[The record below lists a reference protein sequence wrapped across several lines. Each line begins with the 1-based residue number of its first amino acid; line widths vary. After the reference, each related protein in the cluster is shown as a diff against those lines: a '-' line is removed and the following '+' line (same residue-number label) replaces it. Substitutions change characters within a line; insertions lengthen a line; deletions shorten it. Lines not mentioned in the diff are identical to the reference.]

1 MERVRITL
9 ALATA
14 MTLGSVSSLGVPGQR
29 LETRAGRAA
38 LPATGTA
45 AVSNAAGP
53 SSSISSDTG
62 EAPHSEAESIR
73 RELTHTDRVIAVLKP
88 KVFRTG
94 NSQAQSRFG
103 EAVAREKEA
112 RDAFSRNLYARATRL
127 TREARSLAR
136 EAAVMV
142 GPPEDDP
149 IYVARAIDNADDALM
164 LAREV
169 FDQGANA
176 EVWRRYQALRRDL
189 QESRRLLEAGEA
201 REAHRQ
207 AVQVRDG
214 VLDLLQDSQNLPVP
228 AATAERALKQAQ
240 EAYDRAVQELGANPK
255 ESALKWRREAQ
266 GQLAKAKSAFQ
277 HRDYR
282 DSILHA
288 KLVERSLDEAITS
301 QRNAEPSSNGG
312 IRTARRSV

>member
-14 MTLGSVSSLGVPGQR
+14 MTLGSVSPLGVTGQR

-38 LPATGTA
+38 PPATGTA

-53 SSSISSDTG
+53 SSSTSAGAG
-62 EAPHSEAESIR
+62 EAPLSESESIR

-88 KVFRTG
+88 KIFRTG
-94 NSQAQSRFG
+94 NTQAQSRFG
-103 EAVAREKEA
+103 EAVTREKEA

-127 TREARSLAR
+127 TREARSIAR

-149 IYVARAIDNADDALM
+149 VCVGRAIDNAEDALS
-164 LAREV
+164 LARDV
-169 FDQGANA
+169 FDQGANP
-176 EVWRRYQALRRDL
+176 EVWRRYQALRGSL
-189 QESRRLLEAGEA
+189 QESRRQLEAGDTRVA
-201 REAHRQ
+201 YRR

-214 VLDLLQDSQNLPVP
+214 VLVLLQDSQNLPVP
-228 AATAERALKQAQ
+228 ASTAERALKQAG
-240 EAYDRAVQELGANPK
+240 EAYDRGTRELGANPK
-255 ESALKWRREAQ
+255 ESALKWQREAQ

-277 HRDYR
+277 HREYR

-288 KLVERSLDEAITS
+288 KLVERSLDEAIAA
-301 QRNAEPSSNGG
+301 QRNAELRSNGG
-312 IRTARRSV
+312 ARTARRSA

>member
-14 MTLGSVSSLGVPGQR
+14 MTLGSVSPLGVTGQR

-38 LPATGTA
+38 PKATGTA

-53 SSSISSDTG
+53 SSSISTTD
-62 EAPHSEAESIR
+62 APLSESESIR
-73 RELTHTDRVIAVLKP
+73 RELTHTDRLIAVLKP
-88 KVFRTG
+88 KIFRTG
-94 NSQAQSRFG
+94 NTQAQSRFG
-103 EAVAREKEA
+103 EAVAREKDA
-112 RDAFSRNLYARATRL
+112 RDAFGRNFYARATRL

-142 GPPEDDP
+142 GPPEEDP
-149 IYVARAIDNADDALM
+149 VCVARAIDNAEDALS
-164 LAREV
+164 LARDV
-169 FDQGANA
+169 FDQGANG
-176 EVWRRYQALRRDL
+176 EVWRRYQTLRGDL
-189 QESRRLLEAGEA
+189 QESRRQLEAGDA
-201 REAHRQ
+201 RVAYRQ

-228 AATAERALKQAQ
+228 ASTAERALKQAQ
-240 EAYDRAVQELGANPK
+240 ETYDRASQELGTSPK
-255 ESALKWRREAQ
+255 ENALKWRREAQ
-266 GQLAKAKSAFQ
+266 GQLSKAKSAFQ

-288 KLVERSLDEAITS
+288 KLMERSLDEAITA
-301 QRNAEPSSNGG
+301 QRNAEPRSNGG
-312 IRTARRSV
+312 VRTARRAA

>member
-14 MTLGSVSSLGVPGQR
+14 MTLSSVSSLGVWGQR

-38 LPATGTA
+38 PPATGTA

-53 SSSISSDTG
+53 SSSISADPR
-62 EAPHSEAESIR
+62 EAPLSESESIQ

-94 NSQAQSRFG
+94 NTQAQTRFG

-112 RDAFSRNLYARATRL
+112 RDAFSRSLYARATRL

-136 EAAVMV
+136 EASVMV
-142 GPPEDDP
+142 GPPEQDP
-149 IYVARAIDNADDALM
+149 VYVGRALDNAENALS
-164 LAREV
+164 LAQDV
-169 FDQGANA
+169 FEQGANP
-176 EVWRRYQALRRDL
+176 EVWRRYHALCGDL
-189 QESRRLLEAGEA
+189 QEARRELEAGDA
-201 REAHRQ
+201 RAAYRG
-207 AVQVRDG
+207 AMQVRDR
-214 VLDLLQDSQNLPVP
+214 VLDLLQDSQNLPIP
-228 AATAERALKQAQ
+228 PSSAERAVKQA
-240 EAYDRAVQELGANPK
+240 EDAYDRAARELGANPK

-266 GQLAKAKSAFQ
+266 GQLAKAKSAFER
-277 HRDYR
+277 RDYR

-288 KLVERSLDEAITS
+288 KLVERSLDEAITA
-301 QRNAEPSSNGG
+301 QRNTESGSKGSG
-312 IRTARRSV
+312 RTARRSA

>member
-14 MTLGSVSSLGVPGQR
+14 MTLGSVSSLGVSGQR

-38 LPATGTA
+38 QPATGTA

-53 SSSISSDTG
+53 SSSISADTR
-62 EAPHSEAESIR
+62 EAPLSESESIQ

-94 NSQAQSRFG
+94 NTQAQSRFG

-112 RDAFSRNLYARATRL
+112 RDAFGRNLFARATRL

-142 GPPEDDP
+142 GPPEEDP
-149 IYVARAIDNADDALM
+149 VCVGRALDNADNALS
-164 LAREV
+164 LARDV
-169 FDQGANA
+169 FEQGAGP
-176 EVWRRYQALRRDL
+176 EVWKRYHTLHGDLEEARRQ
-189 QESRRLLEAGEA
+189 LEKGEA
-201 REAHRQ
+201 RAAYRQ

-214 VLDLLQDSQNLPVP
+214 VLDLLQDSQNLPIP
-228 AATAERALKQAQ
+228 PSSAERALKQAQ
-240 EAYDRAVQELGANPK
+240 DAFDRATRELGASPK
-255 ESALKWRREAQ
+255 ESALKWQREAQ

-288 KLVERSLDEAITS
+288 KLVERSLDEAITA
-301 QRNAEPSSNGG
+301 QRNAEPSGNGG
-312 IRTARRSV
+312 ARTARRSA

>member
-14 MTLGSVSSLGVPGQR
+14 MTLGSVSSLGVSGQR

-38 LPATGTA
+38 TPATSTA

-53 SSSISSDTG
+53 SSSIPTDAGQT
-62 EAPHSEAESIR
+62 PPSESESIR

-112 RDAFSRNLYARATRL
+112 RDAFSRSLYARATRL

-136 EAAVMV
+136 EASVMV

-149 IYVARAIDNADDALM
+149 IYVGRAIDNAEDALS
-164 LAREV
+164 LARDV
-169 FDQGANA
+169 FDQGANPA
-176 EVWRRYQALRRDL
+176 VWRRYEALRGDL
-189 QESRRLLEAGEA
+189 QEARRQLEAGEA
-201 REAHRQ
+201 REAYRQ

-228 AATAERALKQAQ
+228 ASTAERALKQAQ
-240 EAYDRAVQELGANPK
+240 EAYDRATRELGANPK
-255 ESALKWRREAQ
+255 QNALRWRREAL

-277 HRDYR
+277 HREYR

-288 KLVERSLDEAITS
+288 KLVERSLDEAITA
-301 QRNAEPSSNGG
+301 QRNAEPSSNGAV
-312 IRTARRSV
+312 RTVRRAA

>member
-14 MTLGSVSSLGVPGQR
+14 MTLGSVSSLGVSGQR
-29 LETRAGRAA
+29 VETRAGRAA
-38 LPATGTA
+38 SPATGAA

-53 SSSISSDTG
+53 SSSISPATG
-62 EAPHSEAESIR
+62 EAPHSESESLL

-88 KVFRTG
+88 KIFRTG
-94 NSQAQSRFG
+94 NAHAQSRFG

-112 RDAFSRNLYARATRL
+112 RDAFGKNLYARATRL

-149 IYVARAIDNADDALM
+149 VYVARAIDNADDALV
-164 LAREV
+164 LARDV
-169 FDQGANA
+169 FDQGAG
-176 EVWRRYQALRRDL
+176 EDVWRRYRDL
-189 QESRRLLEAGEA
+189 REDLDDARRQLESGDA
-201 REAHRQ
+201 RSAYRH

-228 AATAERALKQAQ
+228 ASTAERALKQAQ
-240 EAYDRAVQELGANPK
+240 EAYDRTLTELGSNPK
-255 ESALKWRREAQ
+255 ESALRWRREAQ
-266 GQLAKAKSAFQ
+266 GQLVKARSAFQ
-277 HRDYR
+277 KREYR

-288 KLVERSLDEAITS
+288 KLVERSLDEAITA
-301 QRNAEPSSNGG
+301 QRSAEQRSNGG
-312 IRTARRSV
+312 VRTARRAA